1 MFGFVS
7 YVHIGDHA
15 RNKLD
20 AKSVKC
26 TLLGYGEDEFGYK
39 LWDDQNRKMIRSR
52 DVVFN
57 EKVMYNDRNTQVSKL
72 EEPEYFGPNDVS
84 ENRVVEPVIQ
94 NDEEQGVPLQVVDP
108 IPHRDVP
115 TTKAQSTKRRSTRTP
130 IPNRKYL
137 QYMLLTDAGETECYD
152 EAYQGEDAS
161 NWELAMK
168 DEIKSLISNQTWEL
182 AKLPEG
188 KKAL

>member
-1 MFGFVS
+1 MFGCVS

-20 AKSVKC
+20 AKLVKC
-26 TLLGYGEDEFGYK
+26 TLVGYGEDEFGYK

-57 EKVMYNDRNTQVSKL
+57 EKVMYKDRNTQVSEL
-72 EEPEYFGPNDVS
+72 EEPEYFGPTDVS

-94 NDEEQGVPLQVVDP
+94 NDEEQGVPLQVTNH

-115 TTKAQSTKRRSTRTP
+115 ATQAECSEKINSNAYTK
-130 IPNRKYL
+130 
-137 QYMLLTDAGETECYD
+137 
-152 EAYQGEDAS
+152 
-161 NWELAMK
+161 
-168 DEIKSLISNQTWEL
+168 
-182 AKLPEG
+182 
-188 KKAL
+188 